1 MYRKT
6 SRVGLTQYCAAIVL
20 ACGALVSGFAPGTAS
35 AAEDVVLHGVQ
46 LGALG
51 ALRSTLVEVG
61 KKHNIKYEL
70 KDFRSSTS
78 AMKALDQGELH
89 IANTT
94 AQHLARAIEQN
105 IEVVWVAGWG
115 GGYNVLIAGKD
126 FAAGTTDASVKA
138 AIMKRKAADN
148 PIKIG
153 VPTGSMQHAKLLQ
166 YLSSIGVDGAKDV
179 EIINVPFHLHPRA
192 IGSGEVDMVM
202 ALAGFAELAMQ
213 KSGAKLVK
221 HLYKGQYGKQEIG
234 FIVQKSLIETNP
246 GLVQRIVDSHVE
258 AMNMFIGNMTAQI
271 ALEKQYSRFPP
282 SVIEN
287 TEKTYLRYHYRTNV
301 VDLKAMAKQLNMLG
315 WSTQDLSSKV
325 DGMVNLTFLS
335 KATGKSVAD
344 LSSW

>member
-1 MYRKT
+1 MYSKVIRF
-6 SRVGLTQYCAAIVL
+6 GFDQYRAAILIACGVL
-20 ACGALVSGFAPGTAS
+20 ASGFVPGSAS
-35 AAEDVVLHGVQ
+35 AEVVRHGVQ

-51 ALRSTLVEVG
+51 ALRTTIVEIG
-61 KKHNIKYEL
+61 KKYDIEYEL

-78 AMKALDQGELH
+78 AMKALDQGELQ

-126 FAAGTTDASVKA
+126 FAAGSTDASVKA
-138 AIMKRKAADN
+138 AIMKRKAAGN
-148 PIKIG
+148 PVKIG

-179 EIINVPFHLHPRA
+179 NVINVPFHLHPRA
-192 IGSGEVDMVM
+192 IGGGEVDMVM

-221 HLYKGQYGKQEIG
+221 HLYKGRYGKQEIG
-234 FIVQKSLIETNP
+234 FIVQKSLIEKNP
-246 GLVQRIVDSHVE
+246 GLVQRIVASHVE
-258 AMNMFIGNMTAQI
+258 AMNKFIGNMSAQI
-271 ALEKQYSRFPP
+271 AFEKKYSRFPP

-287 TEKTYLRYHYRTNV
+287 TEKRYLRYDYRTNV
-301 VDLKAMAKQLNMLG
+301 VDLKAMTKQLNTLG
-315 WSTQDLSSKV
+315 WAKQDLSSKV
-325 DGMVNLTFLS
+325 DGVVNLKFLS
-335 KATGKSVAD
+335 KATGKSVEY
-344 LSSW
+344 LSKW

>member
-1 MYRKT
+1 MYSKVIRF
-6 SRVGLTQYCAAIVL
+6 GFDQYRAAILIACGVL
-20 ACGALVSGFAPGTAS
+20 ASGFVPGSAS
-35 AAEDVVLHGVQ
+35 AEVVRHGVQ

-51 ALRSTLVEVG
+51 ALRTTIVEIG
-61 KKHNIKYEL
+61 KKYDIEYEL

-78 AMKALDQGELH
+78 AMKALDQGELQ

-126 FAAGTTDASVKA
+126 FAAGSTDASVKA
-138 AIMKRKAADN
+138 AIMKRKAAGN
-148 PIKIG
+148 PVKIG

-179 EIINVPFHLHPRA
+179 NVINVPFHLHPRA
-192 IGSGEVDMVM
+192 IGGGEVDMVM

-221 HLYKGQYGKQEIG
+221 HLYKGRYGKQEIG
-234 FIVQKSLIETNP
+234 FIVQKSLIEKNP
-246 GLVQRIVDSHVE
+246 GLVQRIVASHVE
-258 AMNMFIGNMTAQI
+258 AMNKFIGNMSAQI
-271 ALEKQYSRFPP
+271 AFEKKYSRFPP

-287 TEKTYLRYHYRTNV
+287 TEKRYLRYDYRTNV
-301 VDLKAMAKQLNMLG
+301 VDLKAMAKQLNTLG
-315 WSTQDLSSKV
+315 WAKQDLSSKV
-325 DGMVNLTFLS
+325 DGVVNLKFLS
-335 KATGKSVAD
+335 KATGKSVEY
-344 LSSW
+344 LSKW

>member
-1 MYRKT
+1 MYSKVIRFGFA
-6 SRVGLTQYCAAIVL
+6 RYRAAIVI
-20 ACGALVSGFAPGTAS
+20 ACGALASGFVPSSAS
-35 AAEDVVLHGVQ
+35 AEVVRHGVQ

-51 ALRSTLVEVG
+51 ALRTTIVEVG
-61 KKHNIKYEL
+61 KKYNIEYEL

-105 IEVVWVAGWG
+105 IKVVWVAGWG
-115 GGYNVLIAGKD
+115 GGYNLLIAGKG

-138 AIMKRKAADN
+138 AIMKRKAAGN
-148 PIKIG
+148 PVKIG
-153 VPTGSMQHAKLLQ
+153 VPTGSMQNAKLLQ

-179 EIINVPFHLHPRA
+179 NVINVPFHLHPRA
-192 IGSGEVDMVM
+192 IGGGEVDMVM
-202 ALAGFAELAMQ
+202 ALAGFAELAIQ

-234 FIVQKSLIETNP
+234 FIVQKSLIEKNP
-246 GLVQRIVDSHVE
+246 GLVQRIVASHVE
-258 AMNMFIGNMTAQI
+258 AMNKFIGNMSAQI
-271 ALEKQYSRFPP
+271 AFEKKYSRFPP
-282 SVIEN
+282 TVIEN
-287 TEKTYLRYHYRTNV
+287 TEKRYLRYDYRTNV
-301 VDLKAMAKQLNMLG
+301 VDLKAMAKQLNTLG
-315 WSTQDLSSKV
+315 WANQDLSSKV

-344 LSSW
+344 LSRW